1 MSITPVIGLG
11 PVNTDAG
18 LASAMADLRRR
29 LAQMEAT
36 RTLINDGSLTG
47 AQIANGAITAGNIA
61 AGSITTELITAGAIT
76 TGLLAAGAVVANS
89 IAAGAITAGKI
100 ATDAVTA
107 NTILAG
113 AVTAGKIAAGAVQA
127 SNITVTDLSSITGN
141 LGNITAGLI
150 TGATFQT
157 SASAA
162 GKVVMDSA
170 GLRGYGLDGV
180 TKVFEINSGSGI
192 ATFTGIAN
200 IDPSSVIPGGAI
212 VDGSITGAEIHA
224 GAITATHIAA
234 GAIDASSIAITF
246 SGPNVVQNSGFEYG
260 KYDGSVY
267 STAMQKWNAI
277 AGTVMTSSTAQ
288 AYEGARSGKIAY
300 PGTNITAFPGPVTS
314 TQTAPT
320 VGNLGRTPGTYT
332 YRVTAVKGGV
342 EVTSYDAPPIT
353 VTAASLSQPT
363 LTAGTSTIDATATH
377 KQETRKYVISALG
390 SSGETIASN
399 EVSVV
404 GVRDT
409 VPTPTG
415 FGYTVGA
422 SGSGSLPG
430 GTYAY
435 KLYANGPASL
445 FGSGNTAATN
455 YLNVTVPVT
464 HLANPTVQPTIEDPG
479 DGYGYGLPNGYVYN
493 FYLVICDQGV
503 VYDFTPDDN
512 GSLPTPTLTYDL
524 TSAGDYRPILLHWN
538 SSDYD
543 SNAFSFYIYYEQVD
557 GDGIHSF
564 GPFDE
569 NVTVVQFND
578 SNSVYDDFSNY
589 WYDNFPSGLPS
600 ANNTRKF
607 DRSINL
613 TWSAAAGAIQ
623 YMVVTYD
630 EEDSYEPDGTIWRVK
645 KTVNAPT
652 TSLSITS
659 TAGWGSTG
667 GTTSPVANSTDRA
680 HTKYPVTWTGVPG
693 ATGYRLYLTEAYVD
707 ALGKVDIAGG
717 ATTSYEDKTTTFS
730 GATAPPTTGTAT
742 ANPSVRVA
750 WTPLS
755 IGADTYRIYRGTA
768 GRMAEVSG
776 GSSFVDDTGQSL
788 NGSLQPPSSSA
799 GISTGSSD
807 AAIYSIDY
815 AIYPAAKY
823 VLSGYLRGDT
833 GTIGKTAHLIA
844 EIYNGSTLV
853 QTIDKSVT
861 LTGAWQLVAADPTLT
876 DASATK
882 AVIRIKGDTLSGG
895 DFLYADAIQFEKAA
909 NRSEYSPRFDDYVPG
924 SVGPTILT
932 PNSITT
938 DQILVRGI
946 QADRLVANSITAL
959 EIAAGAITATTI
971 AATAIDGKT
980 ITGATIRTAAPGV
993 ARVQLDST
1001 GFTARNS
1008 SDSVT
1013 AAISGSTG
1021 AIDITAAS
1029 SGYGTNIFVD
1039 RKLRWLATAGG
1050 SPTAIIGADANG
1062 QMEFRAART
1071 GAGSSRIDL
1080 WAEAGGLYAA
1090 TNFSLLSITQNSSSP
1105 TTGSI
1110 GAQVNGQ
1117 FVTILDGN
1125 KGSTFPQKNWWR
1137 AGILNP
1143 SNSWTQTFSSMGG
1156 TAMFFV
1162 SATGYTTSTG
1172 TAVQWVVNVNGS
1184 AMGYMTVA
1192 PTLAAGVHQ
1201 AMPSLYFIATL
1212 VSGTNSI
1219 SAGIT
1224 SGVADGQDQ
1233 VNWGVIQ

>member
-1 MSITPVIGLG
+1 MSITPVIGIG

-36 RTLINDGSLTG
+36 RTTINDGSLTG
-47 AQIANGAITAGNIA
+47 AQIGNGAITAGNIA
-61 AGSITTELITAGAIT
+61 VGSITTELITAGAIT

-162 GKVVMDSA
+162 GKVVMDSS

-180 TKVFEINSGSGI
+180 TKVFEINSGSGV
-192 ATFTGIAN
+192 ASFTGIAN
-200 IDPSSVIPGGAI
+200 IDPASVIPGGAI

-260 KYDGSVY
+260 KFDGSVY

-277 AGTVMTSSTAQ
+277 SGTVMTSSTDQ

-300 PGTNITAFPGPVTS
+300 PGTTITAFPGPVTS
-314 TQTAPT
+314 AQTAAT
-320 VGNLGRTPGTYT
+320 VGNLGRTPGSYV

-342 EVTSYDAPPIT
+342 EVTSSDATSLT
-353 VTAASLSQPT
+353 VSSVSLSAPT
-363 LTAGTSTIDATATH
+363 GVTGSASIDATASH
-377 KQETRKYVISALG
+377 KADSRRYQISAIG
-390 SSGETIASN
+390 TTGETIGS
-399 EVSVV
+399 S
-404 GVRDT
+404 T
-409 VPTPTG
+409 VLITGAADEIPTPTG
-415 FGYTVGA
+415 FNYTVGS

-430 GTYAY
+430 GHYLF
-435 KLYANGPASL
+435 KLYAGGPSKT
-445 FGSGNTAATN
+445 FGSGWTAATS
-455 YLNVTVPVT
+455 YLDVNVPIT
-464 HLANPTVQPTIEDPG
+464 HLANPTVQPTVEDNG
-479 DGYGYGLPNGYVYN
+479 DGEGFGLAPGYVYK
-493 FYLVICDQGV
+493 FYLVVCDRGV
-503 VYDFTPDDN
+503 VYNLTPDDN
-512 GSLPTPTLTYDL
+512 GTLPTPVVTHDL
-524 TSAGDYRPILLHWN
+524 TGASDARPILLHWSASN
-538 SSDYD
+538 YD
-543 SNAFSFYIYYEQVD
+543 PSASTYYVYYEQVG
-557 GDGIHSF
+557 GDGFHSF
-564 GPFDE
+564 GPFDSS
-569 NVTVVQFND
+569 VTVVQFND
-578 SNSVYDDFSNY
+578 ANSVYDDFSNY
-589 WYDNFPSGLPS
+589 WYDNFPSGLPT
-600 ANNTRKF
+600 ANNSRKF

-613 TWSAAAGAIQ
+613 TWNAATGATV
-623 YMVVTYD
+623 YRVVTYD
-630 EEDSYEPDGTIWRVK
+630 EEDSYEPDGTDWRRYKQVS
-645 KTVNAPT
+645 APT

-659 TAGWGSTG
+659 SSGWGSTG
-667 GTTSPVANSTDRA
+667 GVTSPAVNGTDLS
-680 HTKYPVTWTGVPG
+680 HTKYTVNWTPVPG
-693 ATGYRLYLTEAYVD
+693 AVSYKLYLLESDVD
-707 ALGKVDIAGG
+707 TLGSLSVGGG
-717 ATTSYEDKTTTFS
+717 ATATFADKTSTFS
-730 GATAPPTTGTAT
+730 GATAPPTTGTAVG
-742 ANPSVRVA
+742 NPSVRVS

-755 IGADTYRIYRGTA
+755 FGADNYRIYRGTA
-768 GRMAEVSG
+768 GRMAEVA
-776 GSSFVDDTGQSL
+776 GSATFFDDTGQSV
-788 NGSLQPPSSSA
+788 NGSLQPPTSSA
-799 GISTGSSD
+799 GIVSGNSD

-833 GTIGKTAHLIA
+833 GTVGKTAHLIA

-882 AVIRIKGDTLSGG
+882 AVIRIKGDNLAGG
-895 DFLYADAIQFEKAA
+895 EFLYADAIQFEKAS

-1008 SDSVT
+1008 ADNVT

-1021 AIDITAAS
+1021 AIDITAAT

-1050 SPTAIIGADANG
+1050 SPTGIIGVDSNG
-1062 QMEFRAART
+1062 QMELRAART
-1071 GAGSSRIDL
+1071 GSGTARIDL
-1080 WAEAGGLYAA
+1080 YAEQGSLYAY
-1090 TNFSLLSITQNSSSP
+1090 TNASWMSIVTANPPANGSITA
-1105 TTGSI
+1105 T
-1110 GAQVNGQ
+1110 VNGQ
-1117 FVTILDGN
+1117 TVTVLDGAR
-1125 KGSTFPQKNWWR
+1125 GSTFPQKNWWR
-1137 AGILNP
+1137 SGALLA

-1156 TAMFFV
+1156 TAMMMF
-1162 SATGYTTSTG
+1162 SGTGYTTDG
-1172 TAVQWVVNVNGS
+1172 AVALQWQFNVNGS
-1184 AMGYMTVA
+1184 AVAWAGVYPTTFAGGHMTV
-1192 PTLAAGVHQ
+1192 PTVFAVV
-1201 AMPSLYFIATL
+1201 TL
-1212 VSGTNSI
+1212 VSGTNTV
-1219 SAGIT
+1219 SAFT
-1224 SGVADGQDQ
+1224 NSGLGDGQDQ
-1233 VNWGVIQ
+1233 INWCCIQ